1 MPLTELATICG
12 RLAREYRSEG
22 IDLWHLLDRMRRSVV
37 VEAMSR
43 SALFKG
49 VEGRD
54 LVRLTTRMTVL
65 SEDQPV
71 NTRLPVT
78 WVIFAGGLPHVGR
91 GRRILDERFARLENR
106 LRLPFGEDVAL
117 DPLVVEDKGDDG
129 RLVDAVPDA
138 SALLADHVIDELT
151 DEPALEVFW
160 K

>member
-12 RLAREYRSEG
+12 RLARDYRSEG
-22 IDLWHLLDRMRRSVV
+22 IDLWYLLDRMRRSVV

-65 SEDQPV
+65 SEDKPV

-78 WVIFAGGLPHVGR
+78 WVIFAGGIHVGIEALAR
-91 GRRILDERFARLENR
+91 ALRENLDAAQAKPEI
-106 LRLPFGEDVAL
+106 D
-117 DPLVVEDKGDDG
+117 
-129 RLVDAVPDA
+129 DAVAAFIRPAGLGNDEA
-138 SALLADHVIDELT
+138 VAITSVMHALYDEMR
-151 DEPALEVFW
+151 E
-160 K
+160 